1 MNIKIF
7 SENDL
12 KQNICLCWCEK
23 SKEAVLIDAGCSQLD
38 EAEIVKAIKENGLT
52 VKAIL
57 LTHGHF
63 DHIISLDRMKAITG
77 AKVYCHSLEK
87 PYLENPDVNLSCMVG
102 KEVSVTAD
110 EFLHAGDVI
119 SFGEEELQA
128 IHIPGHTP
136 GSLCYYSKKAGVV
149 FTGDTLFANA
159 IGRTDLP
166 LCDSELLM
174 RSIKT
179 KLLTLPEE
187 TVVYP
192 GHAAS
197 TTIGKEKKHNPF
209 LK

>member
-1 MNIKIF
+1 MKIKIF

-12 KQNICLCWCEK
+12 KQNIYLCWCEK
-23 SKEAVLIDAGCSQLD
+23 TKEAALIDAGCSPLD
-38 EAEIVKAIKENGLT
+38 EADILAAIKEKSLT

-63 DHIISLDRMKAITG
+63 DHIIGLDRMKALTG

-87 PYLENPDVNLSCMVG
+87 QYLENPEVNLSCMIG
-102 KEVSVTAD
+102 KEVSVSAD

-119 SFGEEELQA
+119 SFGKETLQA

-166 LCDSELLM
+166 LCDSELLL

-192 GHAAS
+192 GHVAA
-197 TTIGKEKKHNPF
+197 TTIDKEKRLNRF